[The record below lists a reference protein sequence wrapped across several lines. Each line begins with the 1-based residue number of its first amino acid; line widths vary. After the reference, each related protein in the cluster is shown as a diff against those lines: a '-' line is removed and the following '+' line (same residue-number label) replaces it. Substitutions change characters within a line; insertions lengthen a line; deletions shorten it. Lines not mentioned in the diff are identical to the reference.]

1 MDDQRDLERMLG
13 NLRKFQSESDASKE
27 SEKSPSNAG
36 AGFDTDEFLA
46 GLDAMFAAHTA
57 KDKADGYLQ
66 QAMADAENAQD
77 YAGLLTVL
85 NETMGF
91 YRSQGRHQENQWI
104 IQRAIELALRMGLE
118 GTGMDHHAHQRGHI
132 ATGRRQSRPRPR
144 ICSNR
149 HSMRHAAPT
158 GRTIAVWPPST
169 TTGRCCSARR
179 IAGSRH
185 STSCTNR

>member
-13 NLRKFQSESDASKE
+13 NLRQFQSESDASKE

-36 AGFDTDEFLA
+36 TSFDADEFLA
-46 GLDAMFAAHTA
+46 GLDAMFASHTA
-57 KDKADGYLQ
+57 KDKADEYLQ

-118 GTGMDHHAHQRGHI
+118 GTEAWTTTLI
-132 ATGRRQSRPRPR
+132 NAATSRPGRGSVRTGTRRGTPHLRAGRSPSCRPPQQPVDAVQPDAPQAAG
-144 ICSNR
+144 NR
-149 HSMRHAAPT
+149 
-158 GRTIAVWPPST
+158 
-169 TTGRCCSARR
+169 
-179 IAGSRH
+179 
-185 STSCTNR
+185 

>member
-13 NLRKFQSESDASKE
+13 NLRQFQSESDASKE

-36 AGFDTDEFLA
+36 TSFDADEFLA
-46 GLDAMFAAHTA
+46 GLDAMFASHTA
-57 KDKADGYLQ
+57 KDKADEYLQ

-104 IQRAIELALRMGLE
+104 IQRAIELALRMASKAPRPGPPRSS
-118 GTGMDHHAHQRGHI
+118 TRPHRN
-132 ATGRRQSRPRPR
+132 GRRQSRPGRGSVRTGTRRGTPHLRAGRSPSCRPPQQPVDAVQPDAPAGGR
-144 ICSNR
+144 Q
-149 HSMRHAAPT
+149 SMN
-158 GRTIAVWPPST
+158 S
-169 TTGRCCSARR
+169 
-179 IAGSRH
+179 
-185 STSCTNR
+185 TNR

>member
-13 NLRKFQSESDASKE
+13 NLRQFQSESDASKE

-36 AGFDTDEFLA
+36 TSFDADEFLA
-46 GLDAMFAAHTA
+46 GLDAMFASHTA
-57 KDKADGYLQ
+57 KDKADEYLQ

-118 GTGMDHHAHQRGHI
+118 GTEAWTTTLINAATSQRAAGNLDQ
-132 ATGRRQSRPRPR
+132 ADRP
-144 ICSNR
+144 ST
-149 HSMRHAAPT
+149 RHAAPT
-158 GRTIAVWPPST
+158 GRTIAVLPPST

-179 IAGSRH
+179 TAGGRQSMN
-185 STSCTNR
+185 STNR

>member
-13 NLRKFQSESDASKE
+13 NLRQFQSESDASKE

-36 AGFDTDEFLA
+36 TSFDADEFLA
-46 GLDAMFAAHTA
+46 GLDAMFASHTA
-57 KDKADGYLQ
+57 KDKADEYLQ

-118 GTGMDHHAHQRGHI
+118 GTEAHHHAHQRGHI
-132 ATGRRQSRPRPR
+132 ATGRRQSRPGRGSVRTGTRRGTPHLRAGRSPSCRPPQQPVDAVQPDAPQAAG
-144 ICSNR
+144 NR
-149 HSMRHAAPT
+149 
-158 GRTIAVWPPST
+158 
-169 TTGRCCSARR
+169 
-179 IAGSRH
+179 
-185 STSCTNR
+185 